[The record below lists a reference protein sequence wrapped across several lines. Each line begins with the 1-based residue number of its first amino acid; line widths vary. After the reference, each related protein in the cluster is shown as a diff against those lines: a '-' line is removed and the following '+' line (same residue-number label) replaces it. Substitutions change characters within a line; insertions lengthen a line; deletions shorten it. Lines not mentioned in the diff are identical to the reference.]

1 MGWAT
6 SQAKGTG
13 HKQAIS
19 RGSWVLLGRVEGGTA

>member
-13 HKQAIS
+13 HEQAI
-19 RGSWVLLGRVEGGTA
+19 RCGSWVLLARVEGGTA